1 MTDLYF
7 VEGKVIP
14 RKYNG
19 KEPEIDEYLSELRE
33 ETEREAKYLTSLL

>member
-14 RKYNG
+14 RRYNG
-19 KEPEIDEYLSELRE
+19 EKPEMDKYLSELRE
-33 ETEREAKYLTSLL
+33 ETEREARYLTNLL